1 MKEFKTLVIG
11 LLIGLIIG
19 LWCGINIG
27 KNRPIWRYPFE
38 KGQVKRTIKE
48 TGGQVL
54 EKGGEVLEKSGKA
67 LQGKE

>member
-1 MKEFKTLVIG
+1 MKDLKT
-11 LLIGLIIG
+11 LIIG
-19 LWCGINIG
+19 LVVGLMVGLWFGINIG
-27 KNRPIWRYPFE
+27 KNRPIWRSPFD
-38 KGQVKRTIKE
+38 KGQVERTIKE

>member
-1 MKEFKTLVIG
+1 MKGIKNLI
-11 LLIGLIIG
+11 IGLIIGLVVG

-27 KNRPIWRYPFE
+27 KDRPLWRYPLDKDSVE
-38 KGQVKRTIKE
+38 QKLKE

-54 EKGGEVLEKSGKA
+54 EKGGKVLEKSGKA